1 MSNNF
6 SLSAAKVALR
16 ISGITCKG
24 HGSRT
29 ALSALRLLQPRLQA
43 LSMVLPNLQK
53 TFELIFRLTQL
64 NDSRVLTKVEPDQKR
79 ALKGGVLNFV
89 CWLLSDPES
98 PLHRDHPHQDA
109 DLFFDVIAVRWV
121 YATAM
126 RCYSDQ
132 VPGGFPFQ
140 PKSPNKDFEDLL
152 AALAAEQL
160 QSLPPAALKTGYLTW
175 FADLNAL
182 VPEGNLSIIFS
193 QLLAIKEIPFLK
205 PTPRNEDPIPRLSER
220 QLCKSHW
227 LYPRPHELKQL
238 HVFLDKQL
246 DPSDPSTARHEAALI
261 ALSIS
266 FGRPIQT
273 FLKWRILGD
282 PSEHK
287 GGTNSIVFVDG
298 VPHWLKAEHGLRDA
312 VAKVPFPFTLN
323 IWLRAIHP
331 GHGRH
336 SLHDLLP
343 FSEVAWD
350 QRAYACLAKKIGCN
364 RKRAELITRDLLA
377 RETYS
382 MTCNS
387 ALVDFWRNDGI
398 NKIDRPDRVA
408 LSHYLQPTGLRLSS
422 SYAAA
427 VACATGLGK
436 PNLPNVRVTL
446 GSAPLQLEEVKLI
459 LAILRKSKDE
469 ALSFSEKHNTTAFW
483 TLFVILLAT
492 GHRRSTMPFPFPW
505 DFSPSEGLVFICDKL
520 VTGSEARFVP
530 MAPIALKCLA
540 DYATHLKKVSTSVS
554 VKQSARDYACQTQ
567 ALLSFDKE
575 LSPLAKS
582 NDFLPESGVFFLLSN
597 DGFVSNQRLMTNTL
611 DRFIEEKTGMRHTVR
626 RLRTTMAQHLWEH
639 GASGRAI
646 QAFLGHQPEMHAHGP
661 ESTWSVQDLAD
672 MLAPKINAY
681 FEIVL
686 NQAREQKVTGRR
698 HFSKAVKAMLDA
710 TPKMLIKSPWTFPSN
725 FVSLQTAASYPANE
739 KPVPGYEGRE
749 REGAW
754 AEQRVRAAIRR
765 EVSQYML
772 EGQEPTGAQPKEGD
786 VTTQFTPED
795 RQRIAERVRSELGS
809 DSVGLRKV
817 NAALD
822 KIIDKNLRA
831 RGLKVQPDPKYRLSS
846 PGPIDINFSRALR
859 CALVLRGMWEQNV
872 GTPIV
877 SNAFDPLERLA
888 HLAISLVC
896 FDAVLAEENLE
907 GLVLAVAE
915 QGSKSLGTKGTVRC
929 HVVTPSHDYEFSV
942 RPGFFSIALILGCA
956 APTQELPAFDW
967 EQIQKRVVNVLVK
980 LLRLH
985 KGMKW
990 STSRLCQ
997 VFRPYWLI
1005 RLPGAMYSVATG
1017 EHKGPAADA
1026 RAEAQLHGAEPTSEV
1041 QSTSRQAPERSSRE
1055 QNQKSALS
1063 ALRGLLSASRG
1074 ILESGGHKSNVQR
1087 RKLGEILKSDFAV
1100 HVLKHGEDSQTVG
1113 LLLSFLG
1120 RLLDKGGP
1128 VKTRLAF
1135 TTIESYFSPIAEALI
1150 ELAWDFDFESAG
1162 SEELLDLFSEV
1173 QKKLKTNHADLIL
1186 TLFCNHLR
1194 DELSIPAFNTRWFGA
1209 REPVRIRS
1217 SIVMPDHVGDAM
1229 GRLHKKGDEAS
1240 SDAATFI
1247 ALSFGYGLRRNEA
1260 FGLNASCFDIAS
1272 LSHLSVKSSPIS
1284 DLKSASGRRTITG
1297 SINREA
1303 AVKKVTT
1310 AVTTAR
1316 GSTRP
1321 NAFIFESLT
1330 RDQVIKPVRPI
1341 SARATDALRLA
1352 TGSLKV
1358 VPHTLR
1364 HSYATLLGLGLFA
1377 QKASGSSLDLP
1388 CLKIFHNSF
1397 TQVIQLDEV
1406 LNMPT
1411 DWPFG
1416 VDAIATALGHADCS
1430 TLLNVYFHGSH
1441 LVIAYRS
1448 EPWQPKIITQAR
1460 LANVLNMERTRLS
1473 KRWGKFSKG
1482 KKFDAHAVVRALIEE
1497 ISTSKPDGPEAPEVS
1512 DDSVWSP
1519 TRWDLFIRVLEYRQ
1533 KNNLSLD
1540 GLRDYAVDG
1549 LMFSSEKVESL
1560 LSTYRG
1566 LVEETA
1572 FDDFEP
1578 TSSELIDSVASHQKG
1593 VERGANERRDFIAR
1607 AQAWAKASDANSASL
1622 RALLENWKSRLSA
1635 IKPLIVCRTMDELN
1649 QWLGLLK
1656 LLEAHPDQLTIGLH
1670 GDLQDSFL
1678 GEARRLHPLSD
1689 IITTPAS
1696 RGNARLKRNEV
1707 SISVHQRPKSKVP
1720 DGRDLHRALVGLY
1733 VALCS

>member
-1 MSNNF
+1 
-6 SLSAAKVALR
+6 
-16 ISGITCKG
+16 
-24 HGSRT
+24 
-29 ALSALRLLQPRLQA
+29 
-43 LSMVLPNLQK
+43 MVLPNLEK
-53 TFELIFRLTQL
+53 TFKLIFRLTQL

-79 ALKGGVLNFV
+79 AVQGGVLNFV
-89 CWLLSDPES
+89 SWLLSDPES
-98 PLHRDHPHQDA
+98 PLHRDHPQQDA
-109 DLFFDVIAVRWV
+109 ELFFDVIAVRWV
-121 YATAM
+121 YASAM
-126 RCYSDQ
+126 RCFSDQ

-140 PKSPNKDFEDLL
+140 PNSPNEDFVDLL
-152 AALAAEQL
+152 AALAAEQP
-160 QSLPPAALKTGYLTW
+160 QSLPPAALKIGYLAW
-175 FADLNAL
+175 FADVNAL
-182 VPEGNLSIIFS
+182 APESKLPVLFS
-193 QLLAIKEIPFLK
+193 QLQAIKEIPFLK
-205 PTPRNEDPIPRLSER
+205 PTPQNEDPIPRLSER

-227 LYPRPHELKQL
+227 LYPRPNELKQL
-238 HVFLDKQL
+238 HVFLKSQL
-246 DPSDPSTARHEAALI
+246 DPSGPSTERHEAALI

-266 FGRPIQT
+266 FARPIQT

-287 GGTNSIVFVDG
+287 GGINSIVFVDG
-298 VPHWLKAEHGLRDA
+298 VPRWFKAEHGVRGA
-312 VAKVPFPFTLN
+312 VAKVPFTFTLTA
-323 IWLRAIHP
+323 WLRAIHP
-331 GHGRH
+331 GHGRPT
-336 SLHDLLP
+336 LQDLLP

-350 QRAYACLAKKIGCN
+350 QRAYACLAMKIGCQP
-364 RKRAELITRDLLA
+364 KRAELITRDLLA

-382 MTCNS
+382 ITCNS

-408 LSHYLQPTGLRLSS
+408 LSHYLQPTGLRMAS

-427 VACATGLGK
+427 VACATGLDEAA
-436 PNLPNVRVTL
+436 PPIVTVTL

-459 LAILRKSKDE
+459 IAILRKSKDE

-530 MAPIALKCLA
+530 IAPIALTCLA

-554 VKQSARDYACQTQ
+554 VKQSAKHYAEQTQ
-567 ALLSFDKE
+567 ELLSFEKK
-575 LSPLAKS
+575 LSPLAKP

-597 DGFVSNQRLMTNTL
+597 DGLVSNQRLMTNTL

-626 RLRTTMAQHLWEH
+626 RLRTTMAQHLWEN

-672 MLAPKINAY
+672 ILVPKINTY
-681 FEIVL
+681 LEDVL
-686 NQAREQKVTGRR
+686 NLAREQKVSGRR
-698 HFSKAVKAMLDA
+698 RLSKAVKAMVDA
-710 TPKMLIKSPWTFPSN
+710 SPVKLVQSPWTLPRH
-725 FVSLQTAASYPANE
+725 FVSLQAAPSDAENE
-739 KPVPGYEGRE
+739 KLGPGYEGRE

-772 EGQEPTGAQPKEGD
+772 EGQEATVAPPKEGNG
-786 VTTQFTPED
+786 TIQFTPED
-795 RQRIAERVRSELGS
+795 RQRIAERVRSELGT
-809 DSVGLRKV
+809 DPVGLRKV

-822 KIIDKNLRA
+822 KIIDKRLRA
-831 RGLKVQPDPKYRLSS
+831 RGLTIEPNPKYRLSS
-846 PGPIDINFSRALR
+846 PGPIDITFSRALR

-872 GTPIV
+872 GTPIGNNV
-877 SNAFDPLERLA
+877 FDPLERLA

-896 FDAVLAEENLE
+896 FDAVLADENLE
-907 GLVLAVAE
+907 GLVMAVAE

-956 APTQELPAFDW
+956 APTQELPANDW
-967 EQIQKRVVNVLVK
+967 EQIQKRVVNVLIK

-985 KGMKW
+985 NGMKW

-1017 EHKGPAADA
+1017 EHKGPAADV
-1026 RAEAQLHGAEPTSEV
+1026 RAEAQLHGTEPPSEV
-1041 QSTSRQAPERSSRE
+1041 QNTSRQAPERSSRE

-1063 ALRGLLSASRG
+1063 DLRGLLSASRG
-1074 ILESGGHKSNVQR
+1074 ILESGGHKSNLQR
-1087 RKLGEILKSDFAV
+1087 RKLGEILKSDLAV
-1100 HVLKHGEDSQTVG
+1100 HVLKHGEDSQTVL

-1128 VKTRLAF
+1128 VKARLAF

-1173 QKKLKTNHADLIL
+1173 QKKLKTNHADLVL

-1194 DELSIPAFNTRWFGA
+1194 DELSIPAFNTRWFCA

-1217 SIVMPDHVGDAM
+1217 SIVMPDHVGDAT

-1240 SDAATFI
+1240 HDAATFI
-1247 ALSFGYGLRRNEA
+1247 ALCFGYGLRRNEA
-1260 FGLNASCFDIAS
+1260 FGLDVSCFDITTP
-1272 LSHLSVKSSPIS
+1272 SHLSVKSSTIS

-1297 SINREA
+1297 SINRQAAIKQMEA
-1303 AVKKVTT
+1303 

-1330 RDQVIKPVRPI
+1330 RDALIKPVRPI
-1341 SARATDALRLA
+1341 TARATDALRVA

-1377 QKASGSSLDLP
+1377 QKASGTSLDLP
-1388 CLKIFHNSF
+1388 CLKIFHTPF
-1397 TQVIQLDEV
+1397 VPVIQLEGI
-1406 LNMPT
+1406 LSMPT

-1416 VDAIATALGHADCS
+1416 IDAIATTLGHADCS
-1430 TLLNVYFHGSH
+1430 TFLNVYFHGSH

-1448 EPWQPKIITQAR
+1448 EPWQAKNITQDR

-1473 KRWGKFSKG
+1473 KQWGKLAIG
-1482 KKFDAHAVVRALIEE
+1482 HKFDASAFVRTLIESN
-1497 ISTSKPDGPEAPEVS
+1497 STSKTAGTDVPEVS
-1512 DDSVWSP
+1512 DESVFSP

-1549 LMFSSEKVESL
+1549 LMFSSEMVESL
-1560 LSTYRG
+1560 LSTYCG
-1566 LVEETA
+1566 LVEDTA

-1578 TSSELIDSVASHQKG
+1578 TSSDLIKPVASHQKG

-1607 AQAWAKASDANSASL
+1607 AQAWAKASYANSASL
-1622 RALLENWKSRLSA
+1622 RAILENWKSRLSA

-1678 GEARRLHPLSD
+1678 SEAQRLHPLSD

-1696 RGNARLKRNEV
+1696 RGTARLKRNEV
-1707 SISVHQRPKSKVP
+1707 SISVRQRPKSKVP